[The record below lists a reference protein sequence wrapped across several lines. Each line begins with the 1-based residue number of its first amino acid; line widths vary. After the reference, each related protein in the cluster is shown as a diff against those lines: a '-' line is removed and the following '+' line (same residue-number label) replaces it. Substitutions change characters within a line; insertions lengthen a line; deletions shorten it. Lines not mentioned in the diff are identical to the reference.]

1 MVLNNMKRALAPIG
15 AYNTSGRELNAE
27 LRAYADE
34 LELLYELLDGVL
46 PERFTAT
53 AGDEGLSVY
62 EGYFGPAR
70 TDKTIAERRQMFR
83 ERLSLGGSDFTPAG
97 VRQALDSFGLEYVIT
112 EFPSAYQLTILAA
125 TDHDRA
131 EQRFISREVAK
142 IIPAHIEYQLLFNTA
157 TWSEL
162 DARDLTFAQWESENM
177 TWDDI
182 DSIT

>member
-1 MVLNNMKRALAPIG
+1 MVLETMKKALAPIG
-15 AYNTSGRELNAE
+15 VYDTSAPGLNAE
-27 LRAYADE
+27 LKAYADE
-34 LELLYELLDGVL
+34 LERLYEKLGGIL

-53 AGDEGLSVY
+53 ATAEGLSVY
-62 EGYFGPAR
+62 EEYFGPAR
-70 TDKTIAERRQMFR
+70 TDKTLAERRAMLRQ
-83 ERLSLGGSDFTPAG
+83 RLSLGGADFTPAG
-97 VRQALDSFGLEYVIT
+97 VRRALDSFGLDYTIS
-112 EFPSAYQLTILAA
+112 EFPSAYQLVITAQ

-142 IIPAHIEYQLLFNTA
+142 IIPAHIEYQMVFNTA

-162 DARDLTFAQWESENM
+162 DSRDMTFADLDGDDL